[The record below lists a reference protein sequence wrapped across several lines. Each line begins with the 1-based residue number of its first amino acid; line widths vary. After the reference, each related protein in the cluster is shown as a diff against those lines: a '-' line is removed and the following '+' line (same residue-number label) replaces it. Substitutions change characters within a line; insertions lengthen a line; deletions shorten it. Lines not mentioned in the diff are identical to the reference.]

1 MEVVMSRIDP
11 VFRGSRGGIAPGV
24 VSLCAVLL
32 IALLPQRLSADSRYS
47 QVNLVS
53 DVPGLAATTDPNL
66 TNPWGVS
73 FAPSSPF
80 WISNQ
85 ASNTATLY
93 DGAGNIVP
101 LVVSIPSI
109 GVPTG
114 PTGQVFNGTSS
125 FNLSGGSPAV
135 FLFSTLDG
143 QILGWNGGTTAINV
157 ATTRGAIYTGLASAN
172 VGSANYLFAADNAG
186 HINVFDT
193 NFSNVTGTTFA
204 GKFVDP
210 SALPGFKPFN
220 IQNIGGNLYVTYA
233 AVNAQG
239 VGLPGGYVDE
249 FDSSGTFLKR
259 IATGGSLFAPWGITL
274 APATFGSFGGD
285 LLIGQFG
292 DGEILAYDPTTDQFL
307 GTINGMNGLPIV
319 DPFLWSLEFRT
330 GGANVNTNA
339 LYFTAGYNNQH
350 DGLFGEIQAT
360 ATPEPGTIGLFL
372 SGLSFLVT
380 GHLVRRQKRHA

>member
-1 MEVVMSRIDP
+1 MEVAMNRIDP
-11 VFRGSRGGIAPGV
+11 VPRGNIAPSV

-32 IALLPQRLSADSRYS
+32 IALLPQRLNADSTYS

-53 DVPGLAATTDPNL
+53 DMPGLAATTDPSL
-66 TNPWGVS
+66 KNPWGVS
-73 FAPSSPF
+73 FSPTSPF

-85 ASNTATLY
+85 GTSTATLY

-101 LVVSIPSI
+101 LVVSMPSI
-109 GVPTG
+109 GVLNG
-114 PTGQVFNGTSS
+114 PTGQVFNGSTS
-125 FNLSGGSPAV
+125 FHLSDGSPAV

-143 QILGWNGGTTAINV
+143 QILGWNGGAGTTAINA
-157 ATTRGAIYTGLASAN
+157 ATTPGAVYTGLATASS
-172 VGSANYLFAADNAG
+172 GGANYLYAADSTG
-186 HINVFDT
+186 RIIVFDT
-193 NFSNVTGTTFA
+193 NFSNITGTTFA

-210 SALPGFKPFN
+210 NALPGFNPFN

-233 AVNAQG
+233 AVAQG

-249 FDSSGTFLKR
+249 FDSSGNLLKR
-259 IATGGSLFAPWGITL
+259 IATSGALYAPWGITL

-330 GGANVNTNA
+330 GGANVNLDA
-339 LYFTAGYNNQH
+339 LYFTAGYNNQQ

-360 ATPEPGTIGLFL
+360 ATPEPGTIALFL

-380 GHLVRRQKRHA
+380 GRLVRRQKRHA

>member
-1 MEVVMSRIDP
+1 
-11 VFRGSRGGIAPGV
+11 
-24 VSLCAVLL
+24 
-32 IALLPQRLSADSRYS
+32 
-47 QVNLVS
+47 
-53 DVPGLAATTDPNL
+53 
-66 TNPWGVS
+66 
-73 FAPSSPF
+73 
-80 WISNQ
+80 
-85 ASNTATLY
+85 
-93 DGAGNIVP
+93 
-101 LVVSIPSI
+101 
-109 GVPTG
+109 
-114 PTGQVFNGTSS
+114 
-125 FNLSGGSPAV
+125 
-135 FLFSTLDG
+135 
-143 QILGWNGGTTAINV
+143 
-157 ATTRGAIYTGLASAN
+157 
-172 VGSANYLFAADNAG
+172 
-186 HINVFDT
+186 
-193 NFSNVTGTTFA
+193 
-204 GKFVDP
+204 
-210 SALPGFKPFN
+210 
-220 IQNIGGNLYVTYA
+220 VTYA

-372 SGLSFLVT
+372 SGLSFLVA